1 MNVSDSHRR
10 RYLIIANKT
19 GQLGN
24 RLVIYAHML
33 AAGFERDWTVLNPS
47 FCEYAHFFTGTT
59 GRLWTCGD
67 EQVNTPIIPLLE
79 RQVLYR
85 MNRVGYQASK
95 ILARIPYSGVGWAKV
110 SNSLH
115 YDLTTLVDRAEQRH
129 WRAVFTQN
137 YHFRQHEWCARHG
150 ERIRA
155 LLMPM
160 EPWRTQ
166 AENTVRAARQIG
178 ELGEIGESRKNGKS
192 GKPGEQGSSNVILVG
207 VHIRHGDYLHH
218 LAGKFFYDV
227 STYANLMRQVQSF
240 LAPQR
245 VVFLVCSNAHHQPD
259 DFLGLNVT
267 FGPGH
272 LVSDL
277 HALSLCD
284 YLFGPPSSFS
294 AWAAYHGKVRYHMV
308 ENIDDPLTAAHFAVP
323 ASPDPRY

>member
-1 MNVSDSHRR
+1 MNRSSGKVSLVNFSDDHHR

-33 AAGFERDWTVLNPS
+33 AAGLERGWTVLNPS
-47 FCEYAHFFTGTT
+47 FCEYARFFTGTM
-59 GRLWTCGD
+59 GRLATCGY
-67 EQVNTPIIPLLE
+67 EQLNPPPISLLE
-79 RQVLYR
+79 RQALYR
-85 MNRVGYQASK
+85 VNRVGYQAAK
-95 ILARIPYSGVGWAKV
+95 ILSRIPYTGVGWAKV

-115 YDLTTLVDRAEQRH
+115 YDLAILLDRAEQRR
-129 WRAVFTQN
+129 WRAIFTQN
-137 YHFRQHEWCARHG
+137 YHFRQHDWCARHG
-150 ERIRA
+150 DRIRA
-155 LLMPM
+155 LLMPA

-166 AENTVRAARQIG
+166 AEQIVNAARGQ
-178 ELGEIGESRKNGKS
+178 S
-192 GKPGEQGSSNVILVG
+192 GKVVVG
-207 VHIRHGDYLHH
+207 VHIRHGDYRHH
-218 LAGKFFYDV
+218 LAGKFFYEV
-227 STYANLMRQVQSF
+227 STYANLMRQVQNF

-245 VVFLVCSNAHHQPD
+245 VIFLVCSNAHYQPD
-259 DFLGLNVT
+259 DFSGLHVH

-308 ENIDDPLTAAHFAVP
+308 EDPGEPLTAAHFAVP